1 MKRTGT
7 AELPLH
13 GGSAPAWLLTRMRG
27 LASPILAIIVDTYGA
42 DELLRRLAQPAWFQ
56 ALGCVLGFDW
66 HSSGVTTVLTGVLKS
81 VMKPE
86 LGITVAGGKGK
97 RSRMAPAEIREIG
110 REFQLGEEQVDGL
123 VRASRLSAKVDNTA
137 IQSGHT
143 LYHHAFF
150 ITEEGRW
157 AVVQQ
162 GMDPDHRTARRYHWL
177 SEHVLAFTDAPH
189 DAIVGET
196 VEDRVLD
203 MTAHES
209 GESRRVS
216 VDLVREGIAPLRSAF
231 LELRKGPQKTLDS
244 WTLTEGPRP
253 LTGRVVDAD
262 LILRMPRSINWD
274 ALERAY
280 ELQPRN
286 YDELLAVQGVGRAAI
301 RGLALVSE
309 MVYGAEPSWRDPVRY
324 SFAYGGKD
332 GVPRPVDRRAMDES
346 IEFLRRAVDEA
357 RLGRDEKLSA
367 FRRLGQV
374 ELAGN
379 VIQNMDPC
387 GPR

>member
-1 MKRTGT
+1 MK
-7 AELPLH
+7 
-13 GGSAPAWLLTRMRG
+13 G
-27 LASPILAIIVDTYGA
+27 LAAPMLEIIVEHEGTDG
-42 DELLRRLAQPAWFQ
+42 LLRRLAQPAWFQ

-86 LGITVAGGKGK
+86 HGVMVAGGKGK
-97 RSRMAPAEIREIG
+97 RSRLAPAEIGEIG
-110 REFQLGEEQVDGL
+110 TGFRLGEETTDGL

-150 ITEEGRW
+150 VTSDGKW

-162 GMDPDHRTARRYHWL
+162 GMDPDRRTARRFHWL
-177 SEHVLAFTDAPH
+177 SDHVRTFTEEPH

-196 VEDRVLD
+196 IGDRVLD
-203 MTAHES
+203 MTARES
-209 GESRRVS
+209 GESRRIS
-216 VDLVREGIAPLRSAF
+216 ADLVREGTGPIRSAF
-231 LELRKGPQKTLDS
+231 LELRKEPQKTLDS
-244 WTLTEGPRP
+244 WTPTEGPRP
-253 LTGRVVDAD
+253 VPGRVVDAD
-262 LILRMPRSINWD
+262 LVLRMPKTMNWG

-280 ELQPRN
+280 ELQPRS
-286 YDELLAVQGVGRAAI
+286 YDELLAVQGVGRAAV

-332 GVPRPVDRRAMDES
+332 GVPYPVDRRAMDES

-357 RLGRDEKLSA
+357 RMGKEEKLSA
-367 FRRLGQV
+367 FRRLGQMG
-374 ELAGN
+374 LPG
-379 VIQNMDPC
+379 D
-387 GPR
+387 

>member
-13 GGSAPAWLLTRMRG
+13 GGAAPPWLLSRMKG
-27 LASPILAIIVDTYGA
+27 LAGPMLEIIVETSGP

-81 VMKPE
+81 VMTPQ
-86 LGITVAGGKGK
+86 LGIMVAGGKGK
-97 RSRMAPAEIREIG
+97 RSRLATAEIAEIG
-110 REFQLGEEQVDGL
+110 GIFALGGDRVGELAG
-123 VRASRLSAKVDNTA
+123 ASRLSAKVDNTA

-150 ITEEGRW
+150 VTGEGKW

-162 GMDPDHRTARRYHWL
+162 GMDPERRTARRYHWL
-177 SEHVLAFTDAPH
+177 SEHVRAFTEEPH
-189 DAIVGET
+189 DAIVGENAG
-196 VEDRVLD
+196 DRVLD
-203 MTAHES
+203 MTAP
-209 GESRRVS
+209 ESRESRQVS
-216 VDLVREGIAPLRSAF
+216 LDLVKDGIPPLRSAF
-231 LELRKGPQKTLDS
+231 LELRKEPQKTLDS
-244 WTLTEGPRP
+244 WAPGDGPPPRP
-253 LTGRVVDAD
+253 VAGVDAD
-262 LILRMPRSINWD
+262 LVLRMPRTIDWD
-274 ALERAY
+274 ALERAH
-280 ELQPRN
+280 ELQPRG

-309 MVYGAEPSWRDPVRY
+309 MVYGAEPSWKDPVRY

-357 RLGRDEKLSA
+357 RLGKEERLSA
-367 FRRLGQV
+367 FRRLGQL
-374 ELAGN
+374 ELAGA
-379 VIQNMDPC
+379 
-387 GPR
+387 

>member
-13 GGSAPAWLLTRMRG
+13 GGSAPPWLLTRMRG
-27 LASPILAIIVDTYGA
+27 LASPILAIIVETWGA

-56 ALGCVLGFDW
+56 ALGCVLGYDW

-81 VMKPE
+81 VMEPE
-86 LGITVAGGKGK
+86 LGIMVAGGKGR
-97 RSRMAPAEIREIG
+97 RSRLAPAEIGEIG
-110 REFQLGEEQVDGL
+110 DTFDLGEDRIESL

-150 ITEEGRW
+150 VTSEGKW

-162 GMDPDHRTARRYHWL
+162 GMDPERRTARRYHWL
-177 SEHVLAFTDAPH
+177 SDHVRAFTEAPH

-196 VEDRVLD
+196 IGDRVLD
-203 MTAHES
+203 MTAPES

-216 VDLVREGIAPLRSAF
+216 VDLVKDGIGPLRSAI
-231 LELRKGPQKTLDS
+231 LEIRKEPQKTLDFWMS
-244 WTLTEGPRP
+244 TDGPTP
-253 LTGRVVDAD
+253 VPERVVDAD
-262 LILRMPRSINWD
+262 LILRMPRNIDWD

-280 ELQPRN
+280 EMQPQN

-332 GVPRPVDRRAMDES
+332 GVPHPVDRRAMDES
-346 IEFLRRAVDEA
+346 IGFLRQAVDEA
-357 RLGRDEKLSA
+357 RMGRGEKLSV
-367 FRRLGQV
+367 FRRLGQM
-374 ELAGN
+374 ELGAT
-379 VIQNMDPC
+379 
-387 GPR
+387 

>member
-1 MKRTGT
+1 MRRTGT

-13 GGSAPAWLLTRMRG
+13 GGSAPPWLLSRMRG
-27 LASPILAIIVDTYGA
+27 LASPILGIIVETYGA

-86 LGITVAGGKGK
+86 LGILAAGGKGK
-97 RSRMAPAEIREIG
+97 RSRLAPAEIREIG
-110 REFQLGEEQVDGL
+110 GAFRFGEDRVGEL
-123 VRASRLSAKVDNTA
+123 IRASRMSAKVDSTA

-150 ITEEGRW
+150 VTDDGKW

-177 SEHVLAFTDAPH
+177 SEHVRSFTEEPH

-196 VEDRVLD
+196 IREGVLD
-203 MTAHES
+203 MTAAES
-209 GESRRVS
+209 GGSRRVS
-216 VDLVREGIAPLRSAF
+216 VDLINDGIGPLRKVF
-231 LELRKGPQKTLDS
+231 LELRKEPQKTLDS
-244 WTLTEGPRP
+244 WTPAHGPP
-253 LTGRVVDAD
+253 AFTGRLVDAD
-262 LILRMPRSINWD
+262 LILRMPRTMNWD

-280 ELQPRN
+280 RMQPVN
-286 YDELLAVQGVGRAAI
+286 YDELLAVQGIGGAAI

-309 MVYGAEPSWRDPVRY
+309 MVHGAAPSWRDPVRY

-357 RLGRDEKLSA
+357 KVGKEEKLAA
-367 FRRLGQV
+367 FKRLGQAV
-374 ELAGN
+374 LPDG
-379 VIQNMDPC
+379 
-387 GPR
+387 

>member
-1 MKRTGT
+1 MKRTGE

-13 GGSAPAWLLTRMRG
+13 GGSAPAWLLSRMRG
-27 LASPILAIIVDTYGA
+27 LAAPMVGVIVDTFGP
-42 DELLRRLAQPAWFQ
+42 DELLRRLSQPAWFQ

-86 LGITVAGGKGK
+86 LGIMVAGGKGK
-97 RSRMAPAEIREIG
+97 RSRLAPSEIREMG
-110 REFQLGEEQVDGL
+110 GTFRLGEEEVLGL
-123 VRASRLSAKVDNTA
+123 VRASRMSAKVDNTA

-150 ITEEGRW
+150 LTDEGKW

-162 GMDPDHRTARRYHWL
+162 GMDAGRRSARRYHWL
-177 SEHVLAFTDAPH
+177 SEHVRSFTEKPH

-196 VEDRVLD
+196 TGDRVLD
-203 MTAHES
+203 MTAPGS
-209 GESRRVS
+209 RESRRVS
-216 VDLVREGIAPLRSAF
+216 LDLVKEGIPPLRTAF
-231 LELRKGPQKTLDS
+231 LELRKEPQRTLDS
-244 WTLTEGPRP
+244 WISAEGPAP
-253 LTGRVVDAD
+253 LSGRVVDAD
-262 LILRMPRSINWD
+262 LILRMPRTMNWD

-280 ELQPRN
+280 ELQPGS
-286 YDELLAVQGVGRAAI
+286 YDELLAVRGVGRAAI

-309 MVYGAEPSWRDPVRY
+309 MVYGARPSWRDPVRY

-357 RLGRDEKLSA
+357 RLGKEEKLSA
-367 FRRLGQV
+367 FRRLGQLEV
-374 ELAGN
+374 RG
-379 VIQNMDPC
+379 
-387 GPR
+387 G

>member
-1 MKRTGT
+1 M

-27 LASPILAIIVDTYGA
+27 LASPLVGIIVETYGA
-42 DELLRRLAQPAWFQ
+42 DELLRRVAQPAWFQ

-81 VMKPE
+81 VLSPNN
-86 LGITVAGGKGK
+86 GIMIAGGKGK
-97 RSRMAPAEIREIG
+97 RSRLAPSEIG
-110 REFQLGEEQVDGL
+110 EIGMAFRLGEERVSDL

-150 ITEEGRW
+150 ITSGGKW

-162 GMDPDHRTARRYHWL
+162 GMDQAHRTARRYHWL
-177 SEHVLAFTDAPH
+177 SEHVRSFTEEPH
-189 DAIVGET
+189 EAIIGET
-196 VEDRVLD
+196 IEEGVLD
-203 MTAHES
+203 MTAPES
-209 GESRRVS
+209 GESRQVS
-216 VDLVREGIAPLRSAF
+216 VDLINDGVGPLRSAF
-231 LELRKGPQKTLDS
+231 LELRKEPQKTLDT
-244 WTLTEGPRP
+244 WTSTDGPP
-253 LTGRVVDAD
+253 PFPGRVLVAD
-262 LILRMPRSINWD
+262 LILRMPRTLEWE

-286 YDELLAVQGVGRAAI
+286 YDELLAVQGVGRAAV

-309 MVYGAEPSWRDPVRY
+309 LIYGAEPSWRDPVRY

-332 GVPRPVDRRAMDES
+332 GIPRPVDRLAMDES
-346 IEFLRRAVDEA
+346 IDFLRRAVDEA
-357 RLGRDEKLSA
+357 KMGKEEKMAA
-367 FRRLGQV
+367 FRRLGQM
-374 ELAGN
+374 ELTNA
-379 VIQNMDPC
+379 
-387 GPR
+387 